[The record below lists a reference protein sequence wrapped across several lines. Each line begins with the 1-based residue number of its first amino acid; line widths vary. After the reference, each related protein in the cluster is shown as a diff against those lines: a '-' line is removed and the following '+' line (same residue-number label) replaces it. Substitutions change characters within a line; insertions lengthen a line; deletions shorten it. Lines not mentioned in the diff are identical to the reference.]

1 MAPSHLSQNSKQLSG
16 RYLSF
21 AEREEIAILY
31 AQERGACEIARQ
43 LGIEQR
49 TVKSYIARL
58 MRKTGADNR
67 VKLSISPL
75 SRSLLDEARERGRS
89 LFPSNHVITN

>member
-1 MAPSHLSQNSKQLSG
+1 MN
-16 RYLSF
+16 
-21 AEREEIAILY
+21 
-31 AQERGACEIARQ
+31 AQSTREIARQ

-67 VKLSISPL
+67 VKLSISAL
-75 SRSLLDEARERGRS
+75 SRSLLGDAAALRTSQALSRRR
-89 LFPSNHVITN
+89 VIN